1 MADRAPRGRSTSD
14 FADGGFG
21 RQFFVAFFR
30 FGERPTSDFPF
41 RSLDLQFHRAS
52 DAIRQVWDAT
62 IATAFAQMPAV
73 FTDHASPR
81 AVIRR
86 DKNARRTRRQMQ
98 RKV

>member
-1 MADRAPRGRSTSD
+1 MAGRAPRGRSTSD

-21 RQFFVAFFR
+21 RQFFCR
-30 FGERPTSDFPF
+30 FLSPRLTADSDFSF
-41 RSLDLQFHRAS
+41 RSLDLRFHRAS
-52 DAIRQVWDAT
+52 DVIRQVWDAT